1 MSEKPN
7 YIGLDEL
14 AIQEG
19 IRKPWDTILMMARNP
34 NGIYSFTDAALSRFA
49 ALVAASSKRE
59 WVGLTDEEIYLEVNN
74 IDRGECGWTTKF
86 ALAIEAKLREK
97 NT

>member
-1 MSEKPN
+1 MTNP
-7 YIGLDEL
+7 IGLDEL

-49 ALVAASSKRE
+49 ALVAAHERE
-59 WVGLTDEEIYLEVNN
+59 ACVKICDERERANLYN
-74 IDRGECGWTTKF
+74 IKECAEAIRARGEAEYKRG
-86 ALAIEAKLREK
+86 EQ
-97 NT
+97 